1 MYFHCPNA
9 GSVFDT
15 FSIFFRRK
23 GPNIVMT
30 FRKKNTALKECLL
43 DLTIERADATLGV
56 TDHRADLANLDK
68 MAWRTI
74 EDAFHEH
81 AVSSLEYEYDY
92 HFLF

>member
-1 MYFHCPNA
+1 M
-9 GSVFDT
+9 
-15 FSIFFRRK
+15 
-23 GPNIVMT
+23 
-30 FRKKNTALKECLL
+30 

-81 AVSSLEYEYDY
+81 AVFLLEYEYDY